1 MNAMAQQKGL
11 GRGLGALLGDYNQ
24 APEGTEPSACCP
36 CSGWSQTRIN
46 PAGILMKRSYRP

>member
-24 APEGTEPSACCP
+24 APEGPPFQALRLFCRR
-36 CSGWSQTRIN
+36 TRF
-46 PAGILMKRSYRP
+46 LF

>member
-24 APEGTEPSACCP
+24 APEGDGTLRLLPLQRVEP
-36 CSGWSQTRIN
+36 N
-46 PAGILMKRSYRP
+46 PDQPRRDFN

>member
-24 APEGTEPSACCP
+24 APEGDGTLRLLPLQRVEPNP
-36 CSGWSQTRIN
+36 DQ

>member
-24 APEGTEPSACCP
+24 APECA
-36 CSGWSQTRIN
+36 
-46 PAGILMKRSYRP
+46 PA

>member
-24 APEGTEPSACCP
+24 APEGDGTLRLLPLQRVEPNL
-36 CSGWSQTRIN
+36 IN

>member
-24 APEGTEPSACCP
+24 APEGD
-36 CSGWSQTRIN
+36 GTRRL
-46 PAGILMKRSYRP
+46 PRREGCGRRGILSPGTSRQA